1 MKQLLLAEE
10 AAQLLLG
17 ILALYFQSLHVS
29 WWLWPLLIL
38 APDISMLGYM
48 AGTKTG
54 AFTYNLFH
62 HKLVAILLACAGY
75 TLHNDALLFVGCLL
89 FTHSCMDRV
98 LGYGLKYPD
107 NFQHTHLGWVGKARR
122 TK

>member
-62 HKLVAILLACAGY
+62 HKLVA
-75 TLHNDALLFVGCLL
+75 
-89 FTHSCMDRV
+89 
-98 LGYGLKYPD
+98 
-107 NFQHTHLGWVGKARR
+107 
-122 TK
+122 